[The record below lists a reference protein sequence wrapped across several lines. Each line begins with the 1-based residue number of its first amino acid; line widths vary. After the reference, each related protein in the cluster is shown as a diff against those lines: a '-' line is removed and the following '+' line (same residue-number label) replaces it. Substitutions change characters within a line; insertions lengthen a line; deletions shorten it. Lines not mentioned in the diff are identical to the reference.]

1 MTFVLFQAM
10 NIKKQTLKSCYKQIK
25 SNVDLYDLYK
35 IQSTENIKLCIS
47 MSKVSNY

>member
-25 SNVDLYDLYK
+25 SNVDLYV
-35 IQSTENIKLCIS
+35 ILC
-47 MSKVSNY
+47 